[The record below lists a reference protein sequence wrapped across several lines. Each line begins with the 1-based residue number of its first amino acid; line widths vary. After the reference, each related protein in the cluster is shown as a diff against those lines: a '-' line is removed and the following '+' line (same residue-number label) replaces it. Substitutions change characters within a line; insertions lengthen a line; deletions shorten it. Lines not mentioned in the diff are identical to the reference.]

1 MNFEAEL
8 CRVLPDDLPWRAE
21 LIEKAARHLD
31 LIVEANT
38 HFNLTR
44 ITNPREAAIKHILD
58 SVAPWRLFQ
67 KAKHVLDAGTGAGFP
82 GIPLAVLLPE
92 VRFTLSESTQKKAHF
107 VESAVQA
114 LALPNV
120 AVNARR
126 AEEFLKE
133 QPLDLV
139 TARAVAPVIRAL
151 GLFAPA
157 IRAGSRVLLYKG
169 PDAELE
175 IAEAAQEARKRQV
188 RVRVVERYELPDGL
202 GARTI
207 VEMMR

>member
-1 MNFEAEL
+1 VNFEAEL
-8 CRVLPDDLPWRAE
+8 SRVLPEDLPWRSE
-21 LIEKAARHLD
+21 LTGQAARHLA

-67 KAKHVLDAGTGAGFP
+67 KARHVLDAGTGAGFP

-92 VRFTLSESTQKKAHF
+92 VRFTLAESTGKKAHF
-107 VESAVQA
+107 VVSAVQA
-114 LALPNV
+114 MGLPNV
-120 AVNARR
+120 SVHAGR
-126 AEEFLKE
+126 AEDCLKE
-133 QPLDLV
+133 QRVDLV

-157 IRAGSRVLLYKG
+157 IRAGARVLLYKG

-207 VEMMR
+207 VEMTR

>member
-1 MNFEAEL
+1 MNFEEEL
-8 CRVLPDDLPWRAE
+8 SLVLPADLPWRAE
-21 LIEKAARHLD
+21 LIDKSARHLA

-44 ITNPREAAIKHILD
+44 ITDPREAAIKHILD
-58 SVAPWRLFQ
+58 SIAPWRLFQ
-67 KAKHVLDAGTGAGFP
+67 KAKHVLDAGTGAGLP
-82 GIPLAVLLPE
+82 GIPLAILLPE

-107 VESAVQA
+107 VEAAVQA

-120 AVNARR
+120 TVNASR
-126 AEEFLKE
+126 AEDFLKE
-133 QPLDLV
+133 QAVDLV
-139 TARAVAPVIRAL
+139 TARAIAPVIRAL

-157 IRAGSRVLLYKG
+157 IRAGARVLLYKG

-188 RVRVVERYELPDGL
+188 RVRIVERYELPGGL

-207 VEMMR
+207 VEMTH

>member
-1 MNFEAEL
+1 MNFAEEL
-8 CRVLPDDLPWRAE
+8 TRVLPDDLPWRSE
-21 LIEKAARHLD
+21 LIDKAAHHLA

-58 SVAPWRLFQ
+58 SVAPWRLFM
-67 KAKHVLDAGTGAGFP
+67 KAKHVLDAGTGAGLP
-82 GIPLAVLLPE
+82 GIPLSVVLPE

-107 VESAVQA
+107 VEAAAQT

-120 AVNARR
+120 TVNARR
-126 AEEFLKE
+126 AEDFLKE
-133 QPLDLV
+133 QPVDLI

-157 IRAGSRVLLYKG
+157 IRAGARVLLYKG

-175 IAEAAQEARKRQV
+175 IAEAAQDARKRQV

-202 GARTI
+202 GTRTI
-207 VEMMR
+207 IEMAR